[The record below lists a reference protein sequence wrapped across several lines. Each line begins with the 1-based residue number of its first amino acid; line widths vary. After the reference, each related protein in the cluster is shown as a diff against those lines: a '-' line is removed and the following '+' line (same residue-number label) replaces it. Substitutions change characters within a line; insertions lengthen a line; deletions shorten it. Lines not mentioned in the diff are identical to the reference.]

1 MPTPQQRELLH
12 LFDNS
17 ICPDPNVF
25 VFIGFTIFT
34 LLWILFQSIV
44 ASQPRPSSTFRSVA
58 STAFFATTYTAALVI
73 QLLDGCWFAVLY
85 GWWLSKI
92 AQEGSFSQGVWG
104 LVEWI
109 VTGLILCVL
118 YVFLVAVF
126 LLWVVT
132 ILRTLKQLMLL
143 WSRGVGRV
151 SEVIVSSETVSA
163 PGDSK

>member
-1 MPTPQQRELLH
+1 MPTPRQREVLH

-25 VFIGFTIFT
+25 VFIGFTVFT
-34 LLWILFQSIV
+34 LLWILFQSIA
-44 ASQPRPSSTFRSVA
+44 ASQPRSSSTFRSVVA
-58 STAFFATTYTAALVI
+58 TVFLATTYTAALAI

-92 AQEGSFSQGVWG
+92 AKEGWFSQGASG
-104 LVEWI
+104 LVEWM
-109 VTGLILCVL
+109 VTWLIRCVL

-132 ILRTLKQLMLL
+132 ILRTVKQLMLL
-143 WSRGVGRV
+143 WSRGPGSV
-151 SEVIVSSETVSA
+151 SEVAVSSEKVSA